1 MIPHVSITSCIRA
14 AETASCLL
22 EYLSSF
28 LRTLKPDKVG
38 PRKER
43 QKLTSFMSKHGK
55 VLNETHASL
64 PLRFHWTEHTWH
76 VAKKTRKYILH
87 SRQCCAPIKTG
98 FKFSGKSSPPLSIQK
113 QGQDKQVSLLATCVM
128 CIYFYFTL
136 THRTLHFAGSALQTG
151 LLLNSVMVCHLTSCI
166 TVKYQN

>member
-1 MIPHVSITSCIRA
+1 MTPHVSITSCIIRA

-28 LRTLKPDKVG
+28 LRTLKPNKVG

-64 PLRFHWTEHTWH
+64 PLRFHWTEHTCH
-76 VAKKTRKYILH
+76 IAKKTREYILH

-98 FKFSGKSSPPLSIQK
+98 FKFSEKSSPPLSIQK

-136 THRTLHFAGSALQTG
+136 IHRT
-151 LLLNSVMVCHLTSCI
+151 
-166 TVKYQN
+166 

>member
-1 MIPHVSITSCIRA
+1 MTPHVSITSCIRA

-76 VAKKTRKYILH
+76 AAIQETQFQSLGQEDSPGEGNGNPLQYSCLGNPHGQRSLMGHSPWEIPMDRGAWWALCCRKE
-87 SRQCCAPIKTG
+87 
-98 FKFSGKSSPPLSIQK
+98 SG
-113 QGQDKQVSLLATCVM
+113 
-128 CIYFYFTL
+128 
-136 THRTLHFAGSALQTG
+136 H
-151 LLLNSVMVCHLTSCI
+151 N
-166 TVKYQN
+166 